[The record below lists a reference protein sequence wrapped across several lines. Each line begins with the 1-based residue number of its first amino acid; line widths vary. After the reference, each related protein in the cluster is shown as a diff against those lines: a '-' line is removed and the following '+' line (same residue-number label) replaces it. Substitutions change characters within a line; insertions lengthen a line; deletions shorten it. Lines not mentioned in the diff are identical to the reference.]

1 MINLYGDTKVKKNSG
16 FTLIELMIVVAIIG
30 ILAAIAMPAYNDSVR
45 KGKRADG
52 KAKLTALANTLER
65 CYTQYGSYN
74 NASCVIASPQDSES
88 GYYAVTITRDATTFS
103 LSAAGQKG
111 QEKDTGCTP
120 LTLTQTNAK
129 GPTDCW

>member
-1 MINLYGDTKVKKNSG
+1 MKQRKIGSNKG

-30 ILAAIAMPAYNDSVR
+30 ILAAIALPAYQDSVR

-52 KAKLTALANTLER
+52 KASLTALANTLER

-74 NASCVIASPQDSES
+74 HASCSITSPQNS
-88 GYYAVTITRDATTFS
+88 GEDYYSITVTRAANTFS
-103 LSAAGQKG
+103 LSAAGQNG
-111 QEKDTGCTP
+111 QQNDTGCTP

-129 GPTDCW
+129 GPAGCW